1 VVREV
6 DRSVVKA
13 LFLLYIHVNQKNKI
27 MKPGINELK
36 KLLEQASII
45 CADNLEVENIDLS
58 DMMDTLDN
66 YVDELCNIGEFV
78 VYEEDDE

>member
-1 VVREV
+1 
-6 DRSVVKA
+6 
-13 LFLLYIHVNQKNKI
+13 

-36 KLLEQASII
+36 KLLEQASVI
-45 CADNLEVENIDLS
+45 CEDNLEVENIDLS